1 MDYQCVPVR
10 NKGPQFTPMKTSVK
24 AEKNR
29 TSIEEKHRKNSW
41 KQIGQKRKFRTP
53 F

>member
-24 AEKNR
+24 AGENR
-29 TSIEEKHRKNSW
+29 TSMEEKHRKNSW